1 MGSNLL
7 IPVCLAAGLFL
18 AGGAWAQTDE
28 LAVGFQAYQEGRFE
42 EAARAYQRKA
52 RSDPGN
58 LAAWV
63 YLGDALG
70 RLDRLNEAQAA
81 YERALAIDPQCG
93 GCAAAFGSFLYNRGQ
108 MEDAMRQ
115 YERAARLLP
124 DNAQVSAY
132 LGDSY
137 LRLGRIED
145 AQDRYEMAL
154 AIDPYLV
161 EALSGMV
168 RASVLAQDMA
178 RARQSLVALRQ
189 VAPDLAADLESLIH
203 P

>member
-1 MGSNLL
+1 M
-7 IPVCLAAGLFL
+7 L
-18 AGGAWAQTDE
+18 AGGARARSDE
-28 LAVGFQAYQEGRFE
+28 MNVGLQAYQEGRYE
-42 EAARAYQRKA
+42 DAARAYQRKA

-70 RLDRLNEAQAA
+70 RIEKPAEARRA
-81 YERALAIDPQCG
+81 YERALAIDLQCG
-93 GCAAAFGSFLYNRGQ
+93 GCAVAFGSFLYNRDQ
-108 MEDAMRQ
+108 IEDAMRQ

-124 DNAQVSAY
+124 DNAQISAY

-137 LRLGRIED
+137 LRLDRIED
-145 AQDRYEMAL
+145 ALDRYELAL

-168 RASVLAQDMA
+168 RASVLAQGMTGA
-178 RARQSLVALRQ
+178 RRRLEALKR
-189 VAPDLAADLESLIH
+189 VAPDLAAALETLVA